1 MRKTVSLFLL
11 LAALLFLPACGTK
24 QADLSAYGD
33 VPIAVSGLKEE
44 EFTVTAKEL
53 SQLDCVSRT
62 ATGKTAKAGTA
73 SATGP
78 LLNTFLA
85 QYGFQASDFTKIRF
99 ICSDGYKV
107 TLKGNELTEYEIILA
122 VSAGGE
128 PLAEKQRPLRILIPK
143 AESGKWAYGII
154 RMEFER
160 EPAQ

>member
-1 MRKTVSLFLL
+1 MRKTVSLFFL

-44 EFTVTAKEL
+44 EFTVTA
-53 SQLDCVSRT
+53 
-62 ATGKTAKAGTA
+62 

-107 TLKGNELTEYEIILA
+107 TLKGTELTEYEIILA